1 MRSTFW
7 AGVVGLCL
15 SCGLSGLGCG
25 EDEVSPPGSSAGS
38 AGGDGGEAS
47 CSGLDPSTVV
57 DELTPAESEQACE
70 GYRRCSIESLTVEF
84 VCHMMGVMGAK
95 FGDDPGTTDADL
107 QARCAEQYE
116 SCMADPSQAEA
127 LIEQTIEQVEAR
139 PCVQS
144 TQCTAT
150 IAELEACLSA
160 TRERS
165 RNVLPECSELTL
177 AFFDGPAPVDE
188 ATVAACGAIT
198 PDCWQLAMPPE
209 E

>member
-7 AGVVGLCL
+7 AGVVGVCL
-15 SCGLSGLGCG
+15 ACCLSGLGCG
-25 EDEVSPPGSSAGS
+25 DGEAAPGDT
-38 AGGDGGEAS
+38 AGGEGAGEAS

-57 DELTPAESEQACE
+57 GELTPEESEQACE
-70 GYRRCSIESLTVEF
+70 GYRRCSLESVTVEF
-84 VCHMMGVMGAK
+84 VCHMIGVMGAK
-95 FGDDPGTTDADL
+95 FGDDPGTTDAEL
-107 QARCAEQYE
+107 RVRCAEQYQ
-116 SCMADPSQAEA
+116 SCMADPSQAEV
-127 LIEQTIEQVEAR
+127 LIEQTIARVEAR

-150 IAELEACLSA
+150 VAELEACFSA

-165 RNVLPECSELTL
+165 RNVLPGCSELTL
-177 AFFDGPAPVDE
+177 AFYEGPAPVDD
-188 ATVAACGAIT
+188 ATAAACGAIT